1 MTSSNPT
8 PGSSSAKRRVGIQL
22 PLGFASGVPLLL
34 TGSTLV
40 AWLSDA
46 GVSVETIG
54 LFALVGVPYTFKFL
68 WAPLLDR
75 FSVPLLGRRR
85 GWIVLSQFLLFC
97 AIAWMGLQDPSASA
111 LHIAVAALA
120 VAFLSATQ
128 DIVVDAYRTDALH
141 GDERGRGSAT
151 YVIGYRIAM
160 IVSGAGALMMADHL
174 SWRLVY
180 FAMAALMLVGMVATW
195 FAPAPA
201 EMPPP
206 QNLYKAIVEPLKEFF
221 WRRGALFALA
231 FVMLYKFGDALASN
245 LTMKF
250 LLDLEFSK
258 TDVGLIQKFLG
269 LGATIVGCSIGGYWA
284 DRIGLWKALLI
295 FGAAQAVANAGY
307 LALAVTGK
315 SYPVLIAAIGIDNIC
330 NGLGTAAFVAYV
342 MSLCHRSFSA
352 TQYALLTSAAAL
364 LGRTLGASAGYMQR
378 ATGWAGFYAITIA
391 VAAPALV
398 MLLAMRRD
406 IDARET
412 DAEAG

>member
-1 MTSSNPT
+1 M
-8 PGSSSAKRRVGIQL
+8 GIQL
-22 PLGFASGVPLLL
+22 PLGFSSGVPLLL

-46 GVSVETIG
+46 NVSVETIG
-54 LFALVGVPYTFKFL
+54 LFALVGVPYTFKFV

-85 GWIVLSQFLLFC
+85 GWMLLTQLLLLLS
-97 AIAWMGLQDPSASA
+97 IAWMGLQDPGSGASA
-111 LHIAVAALA
+111 IAIAALG

-160 IVSGAGALMMADHL
+160 IVAGAGALMLADHM
-174 SWRLVY
+174 SWRIVY
-180 FAMAALMLVGMVATW
+180 FIMAGLMFVGMVATW
-195 FAPAPA
+195 LAPAPA
-201 EMPPP
+201 EVPPP
-206 QNLYKAIVEPLKEFF
+206 QNLYKAVVEPLKEFF
-221 WRRGALFALA
+221 WRRGAVFALA

-269 LGATIVGCSIGGYWA
+269 LGATILGCSIGGYWA
-284 DRIGLWKALLI
+284 DRIGLWRALLI

-307 LALAVTGK
+307 LLLALTGK
-315 SYPVLIAAIGIDNIC
+315 SYPLLVVGIGVDNIC

-364 LGRTLGASAGYMQR
+364 LGRTLGASAGYVQQS
-378 ATGWAGFYAITIA
+378 TGWAGFFGITIA
-391 VAAPALV
+391 VAAPALL
-398 MLLAMRRD
+398 MLLVMKRD
-406 IDARET
+406 IDAREA
-412 DAEAG
+412 DNAADD